1 VTRVLLFGRN
11 GQVGGELVRLFG
23 QRAGTRAATVAGA
36 PPMQQ
41 PDYELTALDR
51 TGCDLSDPDAVHA
64 AIVRAKPQVIVN
76 AAAWT
81 AVDRA
86 EAEPDACRRINAE
99 APAAMAAAARD
110 SGALLVHYSTDYVFD
125 GSARRPYR
133 EDDPVGPVSVY
144 GASKAAGEMAVAA
157 LNPRHVILR
166 TAWVYSPW
174 GTNFLRTMLRLAETR
189 DALSVINDQA
199 GCPTSALDIA
209 GAIGDVCRRLGD
221 AAPQPAGVFHFAG
234 AGETTWYGFAARIF
248 ERAAQAGLKVP
259 ALTPIPSADW
269 PTPVRRPAN
278 SRLDTTHFTRTFGL
292 APRPW
297 TEAADE
303 VVDRLTGVG
312 ERQES
317 GA

>member
-1 VTRVLLFGRN
+1 V
-11 GQVGGELVRLFG
+11 
-23 QRAGTRAATVAGA
+23 A
-36 PPMQQ
+36 PPRA
-41 PDYELTALDR
+41 ELDLTDAGSVRRWVEDR
-51 TGCDLSDPDAVHA
+51 SWA
-64 AIVRAKPQVIVN
+64 AIIN
-76 AAAWT
+76 AGAWT
-81 AVDRA
+81 AVDAA
-86 EAEPDACRRINAE
+86 ETHASQAWAANALG
-99 APAAMAAAARD
+99 PAILARAAAER
-110 SGALLVHYSTDYVFD
+110 GLPLVHISTDYVFD
-125 GSARRPYR
+125 GGLDRPYR

-174 GTNFLRTMLRLAETR
+174 GTNFARTMLRLAETR

-209 GAIGDVCRRLGD
+209 GAIGAVCRRLAD
-221 AAPQPAGVFHFAG
+221 PASQPAGVFHFAG

-248 ERAAQAGLKVP
+248 ERAAQAGVKVP

-278 SRLDTTHFTRTFGL
+278 SRLDTTRFTRTFGL

-297 TEAADE
+297 MEATDE
-303 VVDRLTGVG
+303 VVDRLTGTG
-312 ERQES
+312 GRQGS

>member
-1 VTRVLLFGRN
+1 V
-11 GQVGGELVRLFG
+11 
-23 QRAGTRAATVAGA
+23 A
-36 PPMQQ
+36 PPRA
-41 PDYELTALDR
+41 ELDLTDAGSVRRWVEDR
-51 TGCDLSDPDAVHA
+51 SWA
-64 AIVRAKPQVIVN
+64 AIIN
-76 AAAWT
+76 AGAWT
-81 AVDRA
+81 AVDAA
-86 EAEPDACRRINAE
+86 ETHASEAWAANALG
-99 APAAMAAAARD
+99 PALLARAAAER
-110 SGALLVHYSTDYVFD
+110 GLPLVHISTDYVFD
-125 GSARRPYR
+125 GGLDRPYR

-174 GTNFLRTMLRLAETR
+174 GTNFARTMLRLAETR

-209 GAIGDVCRRLGD
+209 GAIGAVCRRLAD
-221 AAPQPAGVFHFAG
+221 PAPQPAGVFHFAG

-248 ERAAQAGLKVP
+248 ERAAQAGVKAP

-297 TEAADE
+297 TEAVDE
-303 VVDRLTGVG
+303 VVDRLTGAG
-312 ERQES
+312 ERQ
-317 GA
+317 GGRA